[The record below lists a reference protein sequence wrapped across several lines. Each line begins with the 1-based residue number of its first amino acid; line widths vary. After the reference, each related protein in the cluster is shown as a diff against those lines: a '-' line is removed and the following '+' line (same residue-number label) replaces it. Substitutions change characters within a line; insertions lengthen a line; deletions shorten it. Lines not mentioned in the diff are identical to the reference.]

1 MKTTSPHWTAAALAL
16 VLATSLLARAEIT
29 HRYSF
34 TTGANDSVGTAHGT
48 LQGNAALSD
57 GVLVLD
63 GSDGTF
69 VDLPGGLLNGYSAV
83 TIEAWAEMGVNGNWN
98 RLFDFGD
105 TNPDTGN
112 GRSYFFFSPHSGVGD
127 YRVVISDADPGYNHE
142 EMAGSSGNLDNAGK
156 LHIVC
161 VVDSAARFMRF
172 YIDGVLIAAQNNL
185 TIPLSSVSGALCY
198 VGKSVYVPDPY
209 LVGSI
214 DEFRIYNHA
223 LTSPEIVASFT
234 AGPETPSTDPGAL
247 QSGALQLDTLTPL
260 LGGFAQATVSANYAN
275 AANVNLTLMP
285 GVAYQSS
292 KTNIVTVNTN
302 GLVRAVGLG
311 SATVTVTYQ
320 GKQDSK
326 TVTVVLPQA
335 VLKHRYSFSE
345 SPGSATVEDLAG
357 TADGTLIGGASF
369 TGDGKLVLDG
379 ADGHVDLPNGI
390 ISGLTNATFE
400 TWVTWNVRSMW
411 QRIFDFGSNSG
422 GEGQQGTGQTYL
434 FLSPL
439 GLNNVVRFAATISSG
454 GGETPVLNG
463 RAALPIGQETHLAVV
478 YNFSA
483 RSAKLF
489 VNGQLQASGS
499 ATIQLRSVRDV
510 NNWLGR
516 SNWPDPYF
524 NGEFNEFRIYDGALT
539 DFEVALSAAAG
550 PSKVGGTD
558 PGQLQ
563 NIQVDLTASLFTG
576 SLAPAKVTAN
586 YANVPGVDVTANVNT
601 TYQTTDPKVLLVS
614 TNGVVDAVGV
624 GTAAVIASYQ
634 GRQGT
639 GTVTVATAPG
649 VPAKAELAHRY
660 SFSETGGTTV
670 QDSVGAADGTL
681 MGRASFSGDGRLNVP
696 GGAASSDA
704 GFVDLPNGTV
714 SQLTNATFEA
724 WVTWRGTAFW
734 ERIFDFGS
742 NSGGEDAQ
750 GTGQTYVFLSPR
762 GGGSVTRFAIT
773 LTGGGAGE
781 QQLNGLALFPAN
793 QETHVAVTYNYT
805 AGNARLFIN
814 GRRVA
819 LANVS
824 LELTAIDDVNV
835 WLGKSNWPDPFFTGQ
850 YNEFRIYSGA
860 LTESEV
866 AANFA
871 AGPNVLPDQPTA
883 APTLSIDRAGAN
895 LVISWPATATGFA
908 LDETGNLA
916 LGASWTPV
924 ASIPTVEGNQFKV
937 TLSPG
942 STTKYYRLR
951 K

>member
-34 TTGANDSVGTAHGT
+34 TADANDSVGTAHGT
-48 LQGNAALSD
+48 LQGTAGIGD
-57 GVLVLD
+57 GVVVLD
-63 GSDGTF
+63 GSDGSF
-69 VDLPGGLLNGYSAV
+69 VDLPGGLLDGYAAV
-83 TIEAWAEMGVNGNWN
+83 TVEAWADMGVNGNWN

-105 TNPDTGN
+105 TNPDTGL
-112 GRSYFFFSPHSGVGD
+112 GRNYFFFSPHSGAGD

-142 EMAGSSGNLDNAGK
+142 EMAGVSGNLDNAGK
-156 LHIVC
+156 KHIVC
-161 VVDSAARFMRF
+161 VVDTAARYMRF
-172 YIDGVLIAAQNNL
+172 YIDGVLAASQNNL
-185 TIPLSSVSGALCY
+185 TIPLSAVSGALCY
-198 VGKSVYVPDPY
+198 VGRSVYVPDPY

-223 LTSPEIVASFT
+223 LTSPEIAASFA
-234 AGPETPSTDPGAL
+234 AGPEILGADPGPL
-247 QSGALQLDTLTPL
+247 QSVALELDTLNPL

-275 AANVNLTLMP
+275 AANVNLTSMP

-292 KTNIVTVNTN
+292 KTSIVTVNTN

-320 GKQDSK
+320 GLQDSK

-345 SPGSATVEDLAG
+345 SPGSGTVEDLVG
-357 TADGTLIGGASF
+357 TADGTLIGGATY

-390 ISGLTNATFE
+390 ISILTNATIE
-400 TWVTWNVRSMW
+400 AWVTWSARSTW

-434 FLSPL
+434 FLTPL
-439 GLNNVVRFAATISSG
+439 GNSGVVRFAATISSG

-463 RAALPIGQETHLAVV
+463 RSALPIGQETHLAVV

-489 VNGQLQASGS
+489 VNGQMQASGTAS
-499 ATIQLRSVRDV
+499 IPLRSVQDV

-550 PSKVGGTD
+550 PTKVGGTE
-558 PGQLQ
+558 PGPLQ
-563 NIQVDLTASLFTG
+563 NIQVDLGASLFTG
-576 SLAPAKVTAN
+576 ALAPVKVTAN
-586 YANVPGVDVTANVNT
+586 YANVPGVDVTVNVNT
-601 TYQTTDPKVLLVS
+601 TYQTTDPNVLVVS
-614 TNGVVDAVGV
+614 TNGIVDAVGA

-634 GRQGT
+634 GKQAT
-639 GTVTVATAPG
+639 GTVTVAAAPG

-660 SFSETGGTTV
+660 SFSETSGTTV
-670 QDSVGAADGTL
+670 KDSAGTADGTVV
-681 MGRASFSGDGRLNVP
+681 GTASFSGDGKLNVP
-696 GGAASSDA
+696 GGGAGSNA
-704 GFVDLPNGTV
+704 GFVDLPNGTI

-742 NSGGEDAQ
+742 NAGGEDAQ
-750 GTGQTYVFLSPR
+750 GTGQTYLFLSPR
-762 GGGSVTRFAIT
+762 GGGNVTRFAIT

-781 QQLNGLALFPAN
+781 QQLNGPALFPAN
-793 QETHVAVTYNYT
+793 QETHVAVTYNYMS
-805 AGNARLFIN
+805 GNARLFIN
-814 GRRVA
+814 DRRVA
-819 LANVS
+819 LGNVS
-824 LELTAIDDVNV
+824 LALSSIEDVNV

-850 YNEFRIYSGA
+850 YNEFRIYNGA
-860 LTESEV
+860 LTEAEV

-871 AGPNVLPDQPTA
+871 AGPDVLPGQITTSPS
-883 APTLSIDRAGAN
+883 LSIDRAGAN
-895 LVISWPATATGFA
+895 LVVSWPTTATGFA
-908 LDETGNLA
+908 LEETSNLA
-916 LGASWTPV
+916 PGASWTPV
-924 ASIPTVEGNQFKV
+924 GGTPTVEGNQFKV
-937 TLSPG
+937 TLLPG
-942 STTKYYRLR
+942 STAKYYRLR